1 MKRTLVALAA
11 AALMTLPSVGLG
23 NVQAAHP
30 RAGGTTITVWEDFS
44 KDQEAQFM
52 TLAAKWATAN
62 GDKVNWVNNSQPGMG
77 GGSTSVADL
86 LRLKAKS
93 ASAADLVYS
102 TEDQA
107 GNLVASGILAPR
119 PASLLSAADLAKYQP
134 SALGASSVNGVAY
147 SVPQA
152 VDGTFLFYNKS
163 LVPTAPTNWTD
174 LIATAKKLN
183 QGNRRYGLL
192 YNITGGLYYN
202 YWAFSGYGAY
212 VFGTK
217 NGKFDTTDI
226 GMDNA
231 GAVQALTFLKSLTTI
246 MPKTTDYNAADSNF
260 SAGKAAMTINGPWQM
275 AAYQKALG
283 NNLGA
288 APIPNLPN
296 GKTAHTFIG
305 VRVWEVNN
313 FSKNQAVAWDLA
325 KYMSMNGQAISGTYE
340 GRLPA
345 FKTVAGWTPNPIQ
358 DAASKA
364 FSVGVPMPNIPEF
377 NNNTAWNPLQS
388 AITLAIQGRA
398 SPAVALST
406 AVQQMKAALAK
417 EAAGS

>member
-1 MKRTLVALAA
+1 MKRTLLAVAA
-11 AALMTLPSVGLG
+11 AALMTLPSIGLG

-30 RAGGTTITVWEDFS
+30 KAGGITLTVWEDFS
-44 KDQEAQFM
+44 KDQEAQFI
-52 TLAAKWATAN
+52 TLANKWAATN
-62 GDKVNWVNNSQPGMG
+62 GDKVNWVNTSQPGMG
-77 GGSTSVADL
+77 GGSTDVAGL

-93 ASAADLVYS
+93 KDAADLAYS
-102 TEDQA
+102 TEDQS
-107 GNLVASGILAPR
+107 GNLAASGILAQR
-119 PASLLSAADLAKYQP
+119 PAGLLSAADLAKYQP
-134 SALGASSVNGVAY
+134 AALGASSVNGVAY
-147 SVPQA
+147 SIPQA
-152 VDGTFLFYNKS
+152 VDGTFLYFNKKF
-163 LVPTAPTNWTD
+163 VPTAPANWTD

-183 QGNRRYGLL
+183 LGNRRYGLL

-226 GMDNA
+226 GMDSA
-231 GAVQALTFLKSLTTI
+231 GAVQALTFLKSLTTV
-246 MPKTTDYNAADSNF
+246 MPKTTDYNASDSNF
-260 SAGKAAMTINGPWQM
+260 IAGKAAMTINGPWQM

-313 FSKNQAVAWDLA
+313 FSKNQAAAWDLG
-325 KYMSMNGQAISGTYE
+325 KYLSMNGQGISGTYE

-345 FKTVAGWTPNPIQ
+345 FKSVPDWTPNAIQ
-358 DAASKA
+358 AAASQA

-377 NNNTAWNPLQS
+377 NNNTAWAPLQS